1 MRNKIMMIEM
11 REKLIDLIDNTY
23 NEAKLEAYNE
33 QLHYIEASMDYFASH
48 EEPTYDTITPA
59 EIIR

>member
-1 MRNKIMMIEM
+1 MMIEM